1 MTATGQAA
9 GWQIVSLAGRV
20 AGQELTA
27 YFDQGFAPFESPA
40 APCEAT
46 MKLSP
51 EQLRPFLAKHCS
63 VWVILPSGEL
73 RRKEVWQSAFDDLD
87 IQFGFGRA
95 GLALAMASIQR
106 AGVPA
111 QILAAES
118 GSDLQLLALT
128 LAPGSGPQVC
138 FSALDGRIDG
148 VNDLGD
154 LLERAQHAV
163 PAIELL
169 VCPDYPRDSGLD
181 RLMPFL
187 GRLRQWNQPQLR
199 WEFPESLLPSSGV
212 LGGLWGLYWLLDGYR
227 LGDWSLPGAL
237 LLLDRDSALAGVIAV
252 SQNRTDRSWQI
263 TNKPV
268 IELITNNR
276 ELGE

>member
-1 MTATGQAA
+1 MMETGQAA
-9 GWQIVSLAGRV
+9 GWQMVSLAGRI

-27 YFDQGFAPFESPA
+27 YFDQGFAPFEPPA
-40 APCEAT
+40 TPCEAT
-46 MKLSP
+46 VKLSP
-51 EQLRPFLAKHCS
+51 EQIRPFLATDCA
-63 VWVILPSGEL
+63 VWVILPSTEL
-73 RRKEVWQSAFDDLD
+73 RHKDRWQSAFEGLD
-87 IQFGFGRA
+87 VQFGFGRA
-95 GLALAMASIQR
+95 GLALAMAGIQR

-111 QILAAES
+111 QILAVES
-118 GSDLQLLALT
+118 GSDLQFLALA

-138 FSALDGRIDG
+138 FSALDGRTDG
-148 VNDLGD
+148 VNDLGE
-154 LLERAQHAV
+154 LLERAQQAV
-163 PAIELL
+163 PAIDVL

-187 GRLRQWNQPQLR
+187 GRLSQWNQPQLR

-252 SQNRTDRSWQI
+252 SQKSTGRSWQI
-263 TNKPV
+263 NDKPV
-268 IELITNNR
+268 IEPIRNNR
-276 ELGE
+276 ELDE